1 MDDLWWI
8 ALEFP
13 KLLSHRNCDVF
24 VDNAGGY
31 ERDIDGVC

>member
-1 MDDLWWI
+1 MVDCFGIPQVW
-8 ALEFP
+8 
-13 KLLSHRNCDVF
+13 LLSHRNCDVF